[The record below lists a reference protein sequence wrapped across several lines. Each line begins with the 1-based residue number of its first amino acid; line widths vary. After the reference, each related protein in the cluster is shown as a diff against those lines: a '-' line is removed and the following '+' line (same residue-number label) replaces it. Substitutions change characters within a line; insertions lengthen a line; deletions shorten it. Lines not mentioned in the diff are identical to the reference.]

1 MCLHGGP
8 RLPTAEELVLEDAE
22 LRKILTTIAQRSAG
36 GRSVGGRYNKHDT
49 ARLRFIRSIALP
61 GIRFGKTVPEDD
73 MAMLRLG
80 PKHSLRGADLAA
92 MDTWSQRHGRD
103 PRSRRKDGWL
113 DESEQVT
120 LFRWL
125 SRNESCFVTSE
136 RVRRGLPKAYKLD
149 FGGYA
154 GYTLGQLVAHSSR
167 GGGHLLPASERDET
181 TPPPGPYVL
190 WLASAD
196 FEWQLPRHL
205 HLYLALKSN
214 GPLPLAG
221 DVVAV
226 DAPLPTVEEEEQ
238 EAQDDEMMDTADTE
252 VVQPRTQRERKRQNS
267 QDKRKR
273 ESKASEE
280 EKKARNAK
288 EAKRKR
294 GAYAKNK
301 GQPAA

>member
-205 HLYLALKSN
+205 HLYLALKSLELN
-214 GPLPLAG
+214 GAWVVGNGGVRTP
-221 DVVAV
+221 VAV
-226 DAPLPTVEEEEQ
+226 ATKVNELHERKARKKREKRARETGEQ
-238 EAQDDEMMDTADTE
+238 KLT
-252 VVQPRTQRERKRQNS
+252 RKRQRNVALAAKKIAAQKAAS
-267 QDKRKR
+267 DKGKR
-273 ESKASEE
+273 PRRPQK
-280 EKKARNAK
+280 
-288 EAKRKR
+288 
-294 GAYAKNK
+294 
-301 GQPAA
+301 